1 MDARSTMVLSVAR
14 GHAQFS
20 AVSQFF
26 LEDHMGSISTIIS
39 LFELYQLL
47 SKFS

>member
-1 MDARSTMVLSVAR
+1 MFVTCGEGS
-14 GHAQFS
+14 HAVS
-20 AVSQFF
+20 AVGQF

-47 SKFS
+47 SQFS